1 MMDEN
6 PKKKGT
12 DGMVA
17 PKKRM
22 SVVFRDT
29 ANTRNRNDQICSRVG
44 CSSTANPPK
53 VAQVR
58 PSEKGK
64 SSRPSMQS
72 TSSGKEVIGSSRR
85 TATNPA
91 KPLVKPRRT
100 LTSSGLQADKEGK
113 ESTNVTLTEV
123 RKSSG
128 VSNLSSQRNFNQ
140 RPGTGFSQREN
151 ESIRPA
157 KQAVSSS
164 KYGLRNLRCNTISDI
179 IPSSCSSSDSTL
191 NRKKAMVKKINTGG
205 ESSSTVKGKK
215 MTGSSLE
222 GLNSGSRNGIS
233 ISEARGSKNI
243 PPRRDNSRTTVRPE
257 RSISRYARGG
267 LSSQGNENL
276 TETNEPRVQLPS
288 SPHRID
294 LNSPVIEVLS
304 DIMPISPEEYD
315 TPHSLINQN
324 GFRRYDMDNISEV
337 LLALERIEQNEELT
351 HEQIRLLE
359 TNSIVSGLD
368 LYDRH
373 RDMRLDIDDMSYE
386 ELLALEERMGTV
398 STALTEEALSDSLKR
413 STYQSAPS
421 DDASNC
427 VNEDKGDIKCCICQD
442 EYVVG
447 DEVGRLQ
454 CSHKYHV
461 DCIQDWLRLKN
472 WCPICKGS
480 AALSN
485 SSPSH

>member
-6 PKKKGT
+6 PSKKGT

-17 PKKRM
+17 PRKRI

-53 VAQVR
+53 VAQVKS
-58 PSEKGK
+58 SEKVK

-91 KPLVKPRRT
+91 KPLTKPRRT
-100 LTSSGLQADKEGK
+100 LTSSALQADEEGK
-113 ESTNVTLTEV
+113 KSTNVTLTEV

-128 VSNLSSQRNFNQ
+128 VSNLPSQRNFNQ
-140 RPGTGFSQREN
+140 RPGFRQQEN
-151 ESIRPA
+151 ESKGPV

-179 IPSSCSSSDSTL
+179 IPSSCSSSSSDSTL
-191 NRKKAMVKKINTGG
+191 NRKKAVIKKRNTGE
-205 ESSSTVKGKK
+205 ESSLTVKGKK

-222 GLNSGSRNGIS
+222 RLNSGSRNGIS
-233 ISEARGSKNI
+233 ISEARGPRNI
-243 PPRRDNSRTTVRPE
+243 PPRKDNSRATVRPE
-257 RSISRYARGG
+257 RSVSRYARGR
-267 LSSQGNENL
+267 LSSQGNENP
-276 TETNEPRVQLPS
+276 TETNEPHVELPS
-288 SPHRID
+288 SPHCID
-294 LNSPVIEVLS
+294 LNSPVIEELS
-304 DIMPISPEEYD
+304 DTMPMSPEEYD
-315 TPHSLINQN
+315 ISHSVINRN
-324 GFRRYDMDNISEV
+324 GLRRYDMDIISEV

-351 HEQIRLLE
+351 HE
-359 TNSIVSGLD
+359 
-368 LYDRH
+368 
-373 RDMRLDIDDMSYE
+373 
-386 ELLALEERMGTV
+386 
-398 STALTEEALSDSLKR
+398 
-413 STYQSAPS
+413 
-421 DDASNC
+421 
-427 VNEDKGDIKCCICQD
+427 ED
-442 EYVVG
+442 YVVG

-485 SSPSH
+485 SSSSH

>member
-205 ESSSTVKGKK
+205 ESSSTVKGK

-222 GLNSGSRNGIS
+222 GLNSGSRNGIF

-288 SPHRID
+288 SPKKRRKMGA
-294 LNSPVIEVLS
+294 LLSRLTVIKNN
-304 DIMPISPEEYD
+304 
-315 TPHSLINQN
+315 TK
-324 GFRRYDMDNISEV
+324 FR
-337 LLALERIEQNEELT
+337 LE
-351 HEQIRLLE
+351 IR
-359 TNSIVSGLD
+359 
-368 LYDRH
+368 
-373 RDMRLDIDDMSYE
+373 
-386 ELLALEERMGTV
+386 
-398 STALTEEALSDSLKR
+398 
-413 STYQSAPS
+413 
-421 DDASNC
+421 
-427 VNEDKGDIKCCICQD
+427 
-442 EYVVG
+442 
-447 DEVGRLQ
+447 Q
-454 CSHKYHV
+454 CSKLDNEGIWSNPVYVEPRSHSSVRSRMFIIHWSDTSIPRFIKFYCDG
-461 DCIQDWLRLKN
+461 DCFEILTPQDFITNRKFIVEMNDQKN
-472 WCPICKGS
+472 IPYVTRIKDTQPIICI
-480 AALSN
+480 A
-485 SSPSH
+485 